1 MIDITIVCSH
11 DAMKVA
17 EMLTRL
23 LEAEEHKVRLLV
35 GRQSLSEIETSKS
48 ARDAVLLIWS
58 ANAPTQHYMREW
70 SRQISPMRLVEIAL
84 APGWPE
90 ITRKAPVIDFINW
103 RGERGA
109 RAWNAL
115 NDRLRGVARIIEPPK
130 PPPKRAAIALGL
142 ASIAAV
148 GGALVVRMHE
158 TPMDVAAAPDVH
170 EQTTTIAIADPETGV
185 GGPLRT
191 VEPPSVED
199 IEIHRIPNARFV
211 PLDAPAEPVLVDIQP
226 YDAPELRPP
235 TLMERLSSLNPLRD
249 EQDPSADQ

>member
-35 GRQSLSEIETSKS
+35 GRQSLSEVETSKS

-70 SRQISPMRLVEIAL
+70 SRQISPLRLVEIGL
-84 APGWPE
+84 APGWPD
-90 ITRKAPVIDFINW
+90 IARKAPVIDFINW

-115 NDRLRGVARIIEPPK
+115 NDRLRAVARIIEPPK
-130 PPPKRAAIALGL
+130 PPPKRAAIARSRLQPPMKKWMDTRRAFYSRATART
-142 ASIAAV
+142 AS
-148 GGALVVRMHE
+148 
-158 TPMDVAAAPDVH
+158 
-170 EQTTTIAIADPETGV
+170 
-185 GGPLRT
+185 
-191 VEPPSVED
+191 
-199 IEIHRIPNARFV
+199 
-211 PLDAPAEPVLVDIQP
+211 
-226 YDAPELRPP
+226 PP
-235 TLMERLSSLNPLRD
+235 TNKAKKPSHCSFRLARIGGSSKEPSSAQPTFSFIDRARGYFSSCRAAKISPP
-249 EQDPSADQ
+249 QD